1 MELQLEES
9 FVPMATATPEA
20 PPACTPVDELIAAL
34 RRVEALDGLR
44 DEDFLWLAENG
55 IEEKLNAGDE
65 VFQEGDP
72 ADRMTIMLRGE
83 VHVRR
88 RERGSVA
95 FFISRVGQLSGLL
108 PYSRM
113 KTYGGTGYA
122 VGDAWGLHIHR
133 DQFDEMLSA
142 IPSMGQRCVSTLL
155 NRVRDVT
162 RMEQQSEKIAA
173 LGKLAANLSHEL
185 NNPASAAQR
194 AASSLLGELRT
205 YGDLKYQLGS
215 LCLTDAQK
223 EQYGI
228 WVSRL
233 RQKSP
238 TGSRPVIARDSLAI
252 SAREDAFAE
261 WLGNHGVGDP
271 WKYAP
276 VLAETTLEVCDL
288 DDLKVIGPEV
298 LPIAIGTIT
307 SAIRTERMTETV
319 IDATVRIFDLISA
332 IKDYSYMDQAPI
344 QEIDLAAALDN
355 TLAMLA
361 SRLSHVH
368 VERDFDPMLP
378 QVPAYGSELNQVFMA
393 LIENALDAMQDR
405 GTLRLRTRTSGQ
417 LALVEVWDSGPG
429 IPEDLQSRIFEP
441 FFTTKAPGFGL
452 GLGLDTV
459 QRIVSKHSGHIS
471 VESKPGSTCFQVRLP
486 IEQMQAY

>member
-1 MELQLEES
+1 
-9 FVPMATATPEA
+9 MATATPEA
-20 PPACTPVDELIAAL
+20 TAACTPVDQIIDAL
-34 RRVEALDGLR
+34 RRVEALDGLAEQ
-44 DEDFLWLAENG
+44 DYLWLAENG
-55 IEEKLNAGDE
+55 TEQKLSAGQE

-72 ADRMTIMLRGE
+72 ADRMTILLKGE

-113 KTYGGTGYA
+113 KTYGGTGWA
-122 VGDAWGLHIHR
+122 VGDVWGLHIYRH
-133 DQFDEMLSA
+133 QFDDMLRA
-142 IPSMGQRCVSTLL
+142 IPGMGQRCVSTLL

-215 LCLTDAQK
+215 LCLTEDQK
-223 EQYGI
+223 GQYRE
-228 WVSRL
+228 WVTRM
-233 RQKSP
+233 RTKSP
-238 TGSRPVIARDSLAI
+238 TGSRPVIARDSIAI
-252 SAREDAFAE
+252 SAREDDFAE
-261 WLGNHGVGDP
+261 WLTDHNVSEP

-288 DDLKVIGPEV
+288 DNLSHIGEEV
-298 LPIAIGTIT
+298 LPIAIGTIC
-307 SAIRTERMTETV
+307 SALKTERMTETV

-355 TLAMLA
+355 TLAMMA
-361 SRLSHVH
+361 SRLGRVT
-368 VERDFDPMLP
+368 VERDYDPMVP
-378 QVPAYGSELNQVFMA
+378 HVPAYGSELNQVFTA
-393 LIENALDAMQDR
+393 LIENALDAMQDN

-417 LALVEVWDSGPG
+417 LALVEIWDSGIG
-429 IPEDLQSRIFEP
+429 IPPEMQSRIFEP
-441 FFTTKAPGFGL
+441 FFTTKAPGEGL

-471 VESKPGSTCFQVRLP
+471 VESRPGATCFQVRLP

>member
-1 MELQLEES
+1 
-9 FVPMATATPEA
+9 MATATPEA
-20 PPACTPVDELIAAL
+20 PTPACTPVDEIIVAL
-34 RRVEALDGLR
+34 RRVEALDGLT
-44 DEDFLWLAENG
+44 DADYLWLAENG
-55 IEEKLNAGDE
+55 TEQKLSAGQE

-72 ADRMTIMLRGE
+72 ADRMTILLQGE

-113 KTYGGTGYA
+113 QTYGGTGYA
-122 VGDAWGLHIHR
+122 VGDVWGLHILR
-133 DQFDEMLSA
+133 NQFDDLLRA

-155 NRVRDVT
+155 NRVREVT

-215 LCLTDAQK
+215 LCLTEEQK
-223 EQYGI
+223 AMYRQ
-228 WVSRL
+228 WVTRL
-233 RQKSP
+233 RLKSP
-238 TGSRPVIARDSLAI
+238 TGSRPVLARDSIAI
-252 SAREDAFAE
+252 SNREDDFGQ
-261 WLGNHGVGDP
+261 WLTEHNVADP
-271 WKYAP
+271 WKFAP

-288 DDLKVIGPEV
+288 DELSLIGADI
-298 LPIAIGTIT
+298 LPIAIGTIS

-319 IDATVRIFDLISA
+319 IDATVRIFDLITA

-344 QEIDLAAALDN
+344 QDIDLAAALDN
-355 TLAMLA
+355 TLAMLG
-361 SRLSHVH
+361 SRLTHIT
-368 VERDFDPMLP
+368 VERDFDPLLP
-378 QVPAYGSELNQVFMA
+378 PVPAYGSELNQVFTA
-393 LIENALDAMQDR
+393 IIENALDAMQDN

-417 LALVEVWDSGPG
+417 LALVEIWDSGPG
-429 IPEDLQSRIFEP
+429 IPVELQSRIFEP

-459 QRIVSKHSGHIS
+459 QRIISKHSGHIS
-471 VESKPGSTCFQVRLP
+471 VESKPGATCFQVRLP